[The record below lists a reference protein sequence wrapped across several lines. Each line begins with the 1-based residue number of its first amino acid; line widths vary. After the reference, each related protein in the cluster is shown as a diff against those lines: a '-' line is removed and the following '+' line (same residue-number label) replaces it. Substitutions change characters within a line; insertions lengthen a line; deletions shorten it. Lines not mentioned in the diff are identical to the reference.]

1 MVSLFVLLGG
11 YPAPNDVRAKMILE
25 TTAVPFTKSHRGGGE
40 SFPWYLSEQ
49 LGKLEPT
56 ILAYAQEP
64 GTPSPPPNHLAL
76 PGCFLNVPPAMT
88 TSNPLPTPET
98 VRVARAF
105 IEAHVKELDFIHVHN
120 LRTAMTTMW
129 LSLAHRGQRKSK
141 IRILLTDHGSRWF
154 PFPSLTASWVD
165 FLLPVSS
172 ASWDQLRAYTQK
184 PARIL
189 PVGVPPDYPGLQKP
203 RKLYGERE
211 VDVIFFG
218 RLIAYKRIDLFL
230 RLASDL
236 SERWNRGLRAVLMGS
251 LSDKRYWSYLQGEI
265 LRSGLD
271 GRLRVI
277 LNPSTEEAARLLANA
292 RLNVLLSN
300 QATVA
305 GKRQVASELAPITV
319 LEAGSCGT
327 PTLASAFRG
336 VEDVIR
342 AGQTGLVVDSSHWD
356 KVVESATR
364 ILRHE
369 SEWDALSCGVE
380 QFVRSERTY
389 DRIAGDLYRMLS
401 NVRQAVT

>member
-1 MVSLFVLLGG
+1 
-11 YPAPNDVRAKMILE
+11 MILE
-25 TTAVPFTKSHRGGGE
+25 TTAVPFTNNHRGGGE

-64 GTPSPPPNHLAL
+64 GSPNPPPNHLAL
-76 PGCFLNVPPAMT
+76 PGCFLDLPPVMNS
-88 TSNPLPTPET
+88 SNPLPTPET
-98 VRVARAF
+98 VRLARAF
-105 IEAHVKELDFIHVHN
+105 MEAHGKELDFIHVHN

-129 LSLAHRGQRKSK
+129 LSLAHRAQRKSK
-141 IRILLTDHGSRWF
+141 VRILLTDHGSRWF
-154 PFPSLTASWVD
+154 PFPSLTAAWVD
-165 FLLPVSS
+165 LLLPVSA
-172 ASWDQLRAYTQK
+172 ASRDQLRAYTKK

-189 PVGVPPDYPGLQKP
+189 PVGVPPDYVGLQKP
-203 RKLYGERE
+203 RKSYGVRE
-211 VDVIFFG
+211 VDVVFFG
-218 RLIAYKRIDLFL
+218 RLIAYKRPDLFL

-236 SERWNRGLRAVLMGS
+236 SERWDRGLRAVLMGS

-265 LRSGLD
+265 RRSGLG

-277 LNPSTEEAARLLANA
+277 LNPSTEEAARVLANA

-300 QATVA
+300 QAAVA
-305 GKRQVASELAPITV
+305 GERQVASELAPSAV

-342 AGQTGLVVDSSHWD
+342 AGQTGLVVDSLQWD
-356 KVVESATR
+356 AVVESATR

-369 SEWDALSCGVE
+369 SEWDALSSGVE

-389 DRIAGDLYRMLS
+389 DRIAGDLHKVLS
-401 NVRQAVT
+401 NVRQAIP